1 MDTLIKNIT
10 KKIFLETKFSNIND
24 IKLNVFN
31 LSSNTLVLENL
42 QLTEVTNTGTYF
54 VDLTINEVGYFLL
67 EFSSATISENKIKK
81 VINVVEEDIIKT
93 IKEDSSLSRKLQSNK
108 AVVSEDNKTV
118 QIFDDD
124 GITVLHSF
132 DISDDKLTRTPK

>member
-31 LSSNTLVLENL
+31 LSSNTLVLENM

-67 EFSSATISENKIKK
+67 EFSSTTISENKIKK

-132 DISDDKLTRTPK
+132 DISDDKLPAHL

>member
-1 MDTLIKNIT
+1 M
-10 KKIFLETKFSNIND
+10 
-24 IKLNVFN
+24 
-31 LSSNTLVLENL
+31 VLENL

-67 EFSSATISENKIKK
+67 EFSSTTISENKIKK

-93 IKEDSSLSRKLQSNK
+93 IKEDSSISRKLQSNK

-132 DISDDKLTRTPK
+132 DISNDKLTRTPK